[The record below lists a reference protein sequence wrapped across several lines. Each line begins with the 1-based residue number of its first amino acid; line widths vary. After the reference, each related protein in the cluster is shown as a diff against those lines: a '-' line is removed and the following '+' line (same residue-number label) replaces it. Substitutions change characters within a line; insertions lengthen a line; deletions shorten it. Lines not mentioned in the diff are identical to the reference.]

1 MTVQCSGRQDCE
13 KKGKGQSP
21 NVKNAAKAEIENT
34 VLLATSIS
42 QTIWSIGAGCST
54 LPCSAKDLEH
64 VFQRF
69 DKGIPNITDTVKVKI

>member
-1 MTVQCSGRQDCE
+1 VR
-13 KKGKGQSP
+13 
-21 NVKNAAKAEIENT
+21 NAAKAEIET
-34 VLLATSIS
+34 KVLLATSIS

-69 DKGIPNITDTVKVKI
+69 DKGIPNIKDTVKVKILHRMTDG